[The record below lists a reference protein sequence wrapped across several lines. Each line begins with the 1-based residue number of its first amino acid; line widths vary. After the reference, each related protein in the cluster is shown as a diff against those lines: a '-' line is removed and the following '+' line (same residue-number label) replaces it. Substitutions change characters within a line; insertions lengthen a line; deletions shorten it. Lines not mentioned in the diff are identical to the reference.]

1 MIQPTYKNIVNNLFN
16 LTFNKVFFFALIV
29 IIAVNIIGAASGDAL
44 IKQTIMPLFI
54 PVFLIFFFV
63 KYKFLGITFISFLI
77 FSFLGDISSMFFS
90 DETLIH
96 SASIFYIISYLFL
109 IIIMAPKFKL
119 VEMNK
124 LIGAY
129 LFVVFLIAIYFL
141 YTAYTILQTVIP
153 NSTEVL
159 FFVLKSMT
167 LIVLAFVSFGVY
179 LNRQTK
185 ESVLFLTAVVFL
197 GLSAIIFYVNLYYI
211 YNWSFELLQRILY
224 AIGLYILFKYV
235 IFLNITRKPKPI
247 KQINESYSSDNILA

>member
-1 MIQPTYKNIVNNLFN
+1 MI
-16 LTFNKVFFFALIV
+16 
-29 IIAVNIIGAASGDAL
+29 
-44 IKQTIMPLFI
+44 
-54 PVFLIFFFV
+54 
-63 KYKFLGITFISFLI
+63 
-77 FSFLGDISSMFFS
+77 FS

-96 SASIFYIISYLFL
+96 SASILYMISYLFL
-109 IIIMAPKFKL
+109 IIIIAPKFKL
-119 VEMNK
+119 VEVNK

-129 LFVVFLIAIYFL
+129 LFVVFLIINYFL
-141 YTAYTILQTVIP
+141 YTAYNILQTVIP

-159 FFVLKSMT
+159 FFGLKSMA
-167 LIVLAFVSFGVY
+167 LIILAFVSFGVY